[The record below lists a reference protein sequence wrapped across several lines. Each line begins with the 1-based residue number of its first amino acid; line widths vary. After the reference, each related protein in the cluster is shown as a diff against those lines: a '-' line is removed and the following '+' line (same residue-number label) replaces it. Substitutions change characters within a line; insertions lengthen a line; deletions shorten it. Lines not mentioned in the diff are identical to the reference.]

1 MAMTLDKNGQL
12 IPLDEGP
19 LTEEEKILKEYT
31 VNVSIPLVV
40 DGRNYKSGAKVD
52 VNQYYA
58 LMDTPINI
66 NIECI
71 YGYDVEK
78 VDIYVK
84 SEDERYLE
92 EGEYMIQDN
101 GTRTKLVSFL
111 MPMGDVDVNIIL
123 KKE

>member
-58 LMDTPINI
+58 LMYTPINI

-111 MPMGDVDVNIIL
+111 MPMGDVYVNINL